1 MMQLFLKTSGMGR
14 VWGAEMPAMPGIGMG
29 GMMGGPMGGPM
40 GGQRGGYMTQGL
52 TQMLGGL

>member
-14 VWGAEMPAMPGIGMG
+14 VWGAEMPATPGIGMG

>member
-1 MMQLFLKTSGMGR
+1 MTQLFLQTSGMGR
-14 VWGAEMPAMPGIGMG
+14 VWGAEMPATPGIGMG